1 MIEKSN
7 IGKEYPERTFEI
19 EKCKIRELARAI
31 GDKNKIFYDEDAARE
46 DGFEGMAVPPTF
58 FTLFAMAGGLE
69 YVIKDLEIN
78 MAKLLHGGQEYEYF
92 KPAKPGDVVKAKTII
107 TDVIEKSGKAGIM
120 DFVVMETTYINQNE
134 EPVLRDKCTLVVRR

>member
-1 MIEKSN
+1 MIKKSN
-7 IGKEYPERTFEI
+7 IGKEYPESTFEI

-46 DGFEGMAVPPTF
+46 DGFEGLAVPPTF

-69 YVIKDLEIN
+69 SVIKDLEIN

-92 KPAKPGDVVKAKTII
+92 KPVKPGDVVKAKTII
-107 TDVIEKSGKAGIM
+107 TDVIEKSGKAGTM

>member
-19 EKCKIRELARAI
+19 EKCKIRELAKAI
-31 GDKNKIFYDEDAARE
+31 GDKSKVFYDEVVARE
-46 DGFEGMAVPPTF
+46 DGFEGLAVPPTF
-58 FTLFAMAGGLE
+58 STLFALAGGLE
-69 YVIKDLEIN
+69 SVIIDLKIN

-92 KPAKPGDVVKAKTII
+92 KPVKPGDIVKGKTII
-107 TDVIEKSGKAGIM
+107 TDVIEKSGKAGTM

>member
-31 GDKNKIFYDEDAARE
+31 GDKNKIFYDEDAALE
-46 DGFEGMAVPPTF
+46 DGFEGLAVPPTF

-69 YVIKDLEIN
+69 SVIKDLEIN

-92 KPAKPGDVVKAKTII
+92 KPVKPGDVVKAKTII
-107 TDVIEKSGKAGIM
+107 TDVIEKSGKAGTM
-120 DFVVMETTYINQNE
+120 DFVVMETTYSNQNE

>member
-107 TDVIEKSGKAGIM
+107 TDVIEKSGKAGTM